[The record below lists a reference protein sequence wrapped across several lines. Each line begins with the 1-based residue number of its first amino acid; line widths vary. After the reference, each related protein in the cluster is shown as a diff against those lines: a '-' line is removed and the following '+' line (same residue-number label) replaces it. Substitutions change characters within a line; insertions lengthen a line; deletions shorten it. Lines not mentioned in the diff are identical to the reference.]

1 MHSSDHSAA
10 LPEPAAGMAPAAGVR
25 ARVWVAARH
34 LFARAEAQVHCWL
47 WLVRDDGRVH
57 ALRMDAA
64 VAGCDHVLDRVLRLL
79 DDGQT
84 FGKDEL
90 LGLMLPLPHA
100 PVVPVPRWSV
110 SWGHPLQRAIRQ
122 FASVL
127 DDDVLAA
134 LGQLETPGPFFG
146 TVANY
151 NRLALLPQPTRRHR
165 LQALAE
171 FPPLVA
177 PLLLDV
183 LVRPDLRGIDEDA
196 PARAARYAAD
206 ADATV
211 LQAMDRGRDLIGA
224 LAHEHR
230 IDRALVRAPL
240 LREPWAGGGLAPE
253 QLRLL
258 AAIRPPAR
266 PRQRAQAEVRLGVLG
281 KLPVQARSDADIARL
296 ATAFAHGWTR
306 TWHALEGRYPSLAT
320 NLRDTRDFLRAA
332 LEEADA
338 AGEQL
343 PLDLFALALAWVA
356 RRGIAS
362 LLDASARWHAQPLI
376 RVTPPSANDDSPE
389 ALPRLFGEFAAE
401 GHRATEL
408 TTAQALIDEG
418 EAMAHCVGGYWQR
431 CRTTP
436 MRIVHL
442 DMADGRRAT
451 AEFSWN
457 GGDLDPHFRL
467 SQLRGPA
474 NAPCAAD
481 VLAWTQRVGEYI
493 DAPERLALR
502 RHAVVAAAAARARS
516 ASPSTH
522 RRLLDR
528 RSRQELRLVLASASR
543 QADDAPRPALY
554 RGAVAGFMHGDGPVL
569 RDRLAEGDD
578 LALQREPDNPHDRLA
593 VRIDWEGHKLGY
605 VPHAANAAIAAALD
619 AGATLRARILAVER
633 DADAWA
639 PVQCVIARAAA
650 GDG

>member
-332 LEEADA
+332 LEEAGA
-338 AGEQL
+338 ADERL
-343 PLDLFALALAWVA
+343 PLDLFTLALAWVA

-362 LLDASARWHAQPLI
+362 LLDASARWHAQPLLPI
-376 RVTPPSANDDSPE
+376 PMPMGANE
-389 ALPRLFGEFAAE
+389 AMELPRLFGEFATD
-401 GHRATEL
+401 GNRAIEL
-408 TTAQALIDEG
+408 TTEHALIAEG
-418 EAMAHCVGGYWQR
+418 ATMRHCVGSYWRQ
-431 CRTTP
+431 CVATP
-436 MRIVHL
+436 TRIVHVA
-442 DMADGRRAT
+442 MADGRAAT
-451 AEFSWN
+451 AQFQWN
-457 GGDLDPHFRL
+457 GQTGDPRFHLGQL
-467 SQLRGPA
+467 SGPMNTA
-474 NAPCAAD
+474 CAAD
-481 VLAWTQRVGEYI
+481 VHAFVQGLQQHINAPARQQPRR
-493 DAPERLALR
+493 DA
-502 RHAVVAAAAARARS
+502 VSAAAVARTLTA
-516 ASPSTH
+516 PTTTH

-528 RSRQELRLVLASASR
+528 RSRSELRQVLACALKQS
-543 QADDAPRPALY
+543 DWIAPARERY
-554 RGAVAGFMHGDGPVL
+554 RGPIAGFAHAEGPCLLDRIGDGDTL
-569 RDRLAEGDD
+569 TLH
-578 LALQREPDNPHDRLA
+578 REPANPNDRLA
-593 VRIDWEGHKLGY
+593 VRIDWNGHKLGY
-605 VPHAANAAIAAALD
+605 VPRAHNTAIAADLD
-619 AGATLRARILAVER
+619 AGIPLRARIVSVRR
-633 DADAWA
+633 DGDAWV
-639 PVQCVIARAAA
+639 PVQCGISREA
-650 GDG
+650 DGA